1 MSGLFGGG
9 PKAVAPQV
17 VQPSPAPQVD
27 DATAKINA
35 EDAAARRQGRK
46 TTILTSDHGLP
57 NLGTTSRA
65 GQ

>member
-9 PKAVAPQV
+9 STPKV

-35 EDAAARRQGRK
+35 EDASARRQGRK
-46 TTILTSDHGLP
+46 TTVLTGDQGLP
-57 NLGTTSRA
+57 NLGTTSRV

>member
-1 MSGLFGGG
+1 MSGLFGGWAST
-9 PKAVAPQV
+9 PKV

-27 DATAKINA
+27 DATAKINS

-46 TTILTSDHGLP
+46 TTILTSDQGLP
-57 NLGTTSRA
+57 NLGTTSRV

>member
-9 PKAVAPQV
+9 GAARPPQV

-27 DATAKINA
+27 DATAKINS

-46 TTILTSDHGLP
+46 TTILTSDSGLP
-57 NLGTTSRA
+57 NLGTTSRV

>member
-9 PKAVAPQV
+9 PKAPPPVAP
-17 VQPSPAPQVD
+17 PPQID
-27 DATAKINA
+27 DAVSRINA

-46 TTILTSDHGLP
+46 TTVLTSDSGLP
-57 NLGTTSRA
+57 NLGTTTKT

>member
-1 MSGLFGGG
+1 MSGLFGGT
-9 PKAVAPQV
+9 PKVT
-17 VQPSPAPQVD
+17 QPPPAPQVD

-46 TTILTSDHGLP
+46 TTILTSDQGLP
-57 NLGTTSRA
+57 NLGTASRV